1 MRALNQNVR
10 TYTATLGAGLQ
21 PQPTQQVPDFGPL
34 LGISIDLTVSLTG
47 ATASQTSQTIDNVIS
62 HFALDD
68 RAGKSIAD
76 LMGTD
81 LSVINDVLQPRGVRS
96 LPPAI
101 TTNSSGAGSAEW
113 KLFLPIS
120 VELKDMPAL
129 LRVTFN
135 AESALQN
142 AGLVS
147 AGTASVT
154 LLVRGWYDTM
164 GNGPTLRIKASSP
177 PHQAG
182 DNTLSP
188 YLPDGFQAEALAFT
202 LAAGDSAL
210 GYVTL
215 MHRGASFASL
225 QPPNDFVD
233 ADTMLMQSGHL
244 SGEFIGRYPV
254 WVVDSTTVLTVN
266 LVTDTVIRL
275 YSIAT
280 VPQKRE

>member
-10 TYTATLGAGLQ
+10 TYTGTLGAGLQ
-21 PQPTQQVPDFGPL
+21 PQATQQVPDFGPL
-34 LGISIDLTVSLTG
+34 LGISVDLTVSLTG
-47 ATASQTSQTIDNVIS
+47 ATASVTSQTIDNVIS

-68 RAGKSIAD
+68 KAGKSIAD

-81 LSVINDVLQPRGVRS
+81 ITILNDMLQPRGVRTA
-96 LPPAI
+96 PPAI
-101 TTNSSGAGSAEW
+101 TTNASGAGSAEW

-135 AESALQN
+135 AVSALQN

-147 AGTASVT
+147 AGTAQVT
-154 LLVRGWYDTM
+154 LLVRGWYDSV
-164 GNGPTLRIKASSP
+164 GDGPTLRIKASSP

-188 YLPDGFQAEALAFT
+188 YLPDGFQSEALAFT
-202 LAAGDSAL
+202 LAGGDGVL

-225 QPPNDFVD
+225 QPPNDFID
-233 ADTMLMQSGHL
+233 ADTMLMQSAHL
-244 SGEFIGRYPV
+244 SGEFIGRWPV
-254 WVVDSTTVLTVN
+254 WVVDSTTVFTVN
-266 LVTDTVIRL
+266 LASDSVIRL